1 MRNLPSASSR
11 EMPSVVCV
19 RSFVPNEK
27 KSAYSAISSAR
38 SAARGSSIIV
48 PQRYSIAG
56 ASSSITRSVSS
67 RSRRSSSWNATSGC
81 MISTSGASPVRSC
94 TAFAA
99 RAIAR
104 TCIS

>member
-11 EMPSVVCV
+11 EKPSAVWV
-19 RSFVPNEK
+19 RSLVPNEK

-48 PQRYSIAG
+48 PQRYSTSS
-56 ASSSITRSVSS
+56 ASSAAVRIVIS
-67 RSRRSSSWNATSGC
+67 RSRCSSSAKPTSGC
-81 MISTSGASPVRSC
+81 MISTSGASPVLSW
-94 TAFAA
+94 TTLAA
-99 RAIAR
+99 RMIAR